1 MSVPFLVL
9 LAIAI
14 PAVIAGAL
22 LPPLLLHDQMQTASA
37 TFPERLR
44 ESLGVDREYK
54 FSVWELAI
62 FILLSLSAF
71 TPTHI
76 QEIIAI
82 CSSILLAV
90 WAASRSWVYLK
101 ARYQFS
107 AELSGDSRRILL
119 IFGLGAV
126 VFSLVFVMLS
136 ASLALT

>member
-1 MSVPFLVL
+1 MAYTLGKYMSVPFLVL
-9 LAIAI
+9 IAIAI

-54 FSVWELAI
+54 FSVWELVI
-62 FILLSLSAF
+62 FIVLSLSAF
-71 TPTHI
+71 TNSHI

-90 WAASRSWVYLK
+90 WAASRSWTYLEPVRK
-101 ARYQFS
+101 VLVSAFANFS
-107 AELSGDSRRILL
+107 RPA
-119 IFGLGAV
+119 IF
-126 VFSLVFVMLS
+126 
-136 ASLALT
+136 